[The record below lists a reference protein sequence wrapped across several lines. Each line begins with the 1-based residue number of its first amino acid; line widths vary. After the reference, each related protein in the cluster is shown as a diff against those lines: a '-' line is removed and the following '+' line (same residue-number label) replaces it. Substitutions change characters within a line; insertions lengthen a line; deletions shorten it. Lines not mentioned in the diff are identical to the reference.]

1 MASLIPPGALETAV
15 DAGGA
20 DDGRVAEA
28 ARLIV
33 RAELVAAV
41 REYISFKL
49 PVLAR
54 LDTLNQLVA
63 PAEKELTPASP
74 RRTASARRAA
84 SALAYGGAPLTSAH
98 VAMMHVTARRK
109 AERAKDAVL
118 AGQWETA
125 ADMFDEARSAANA
138 EPSAAVAASALD
150 IMYALTFAFTLAS
163 GPNEPLLISAVVDC
177 S

>member
-1 MASLIPPGALETAV
+1 M
-15 DAGGA
+15 D
-20 DDGRVAEA
+20 
-28 ARLIV
+28 
-33 RAELVAAV
+33 
-41 REYISFKL
+41 KK
-49 PVLAR
+49 
-54 LDTLNQLVA
+54 
-63 PAEKELTPASP
+63 AEKELTPASP

-98 VAMMHVTARRK
+98 VAMMPVTARRK